1 MRSTAEQEEA
11 RRKERERKVLW
22 YREKNNAIFTK
33 VRHCVVRSD
42 YLLTHCVSVLQVR
55 ETVRH

>member
-11 RRKERERKVLW
+11 RRKEREKKVLW

-33 VRHCVVRSD
+33 VRHFVVRSD